1 MRIYKSRNRDSLLE
15 QRNRNSLTHLLKDKG
30 LTLEDKQ
37 EIVKERNPYLF
48 IFGDNLTPQ
57 GGNDYATYINKLYI
71 GEVAV
76 PQTHNQGEA
85 K

>member
-15 QRNRNSLTHLLKDKG
+15 QRNRNSLTHLLKDKE

-37 EIVKERNPYLF
+37 ELVKERNPYLF
-48 IFGDNLTPQ
+48 IFGSNLTPQ
-57 GGNDYATYINKLYI
+57 GSNDYATYINKLYI

-76 PQTHNQGEA
+76 QPKGEA
-85 K
+85 E

>member
-15 QRNRNSLTHLLKDKG
+15 QRNRNSLTHLLKDKE

-37 EIVKERNPYLF
+37 ELVKERNPYLF
-48 IFGDNLTPQ
+48 IFGSNLTPQ
-57 GGNDYATYINKLYI
+57 GGNDYETYINKLYI
-71 GEVAV
+71 GES
-76 PQTHNQGEA
+76 